1 MKKHYV
7 GRTVAALVLV
17 FILCSYSWAAR
28 IKDIASIG
36 GVRDNQLI
44 GYGLVVGLDGSGDS
58 VKNGFTDQTLS
69 NLLSRQGLSMRDKAL
84 KSDNIASVMV
94 TALLPPFAKI
104 GAAIDVMVSS
114 IGDASSL
121 LGGTLLMTP
130 LRGADGKIYAVAQGP
145 VTVGGFSAGGASGKV
160 SKNHTTAGS
169 VPNGGLV
176 ERELHYAFDET
187 RNFMINLHRPDFTTC
202 TRLAKMLNKKMSGIE
217 AHIAD
222 SGTVAVRTKDTFE
235 GNMIALVSAIESL
248 DIPVDSVARVVLN
261 EKTGTVVIGE
271 KVRISTIAIA
281 HGNLSIQIKEQQQVS
296 QPLPFAPGGGR
307 AGAEP
312 TQVNG
317 ATIAPGGNTVVTTD
331 TSVNIMEEK
340 KKLMVVPE
348 GVTIQDVVSA
358 LNAIGVSP
366 RDLIII
372 LQAIKAAG
380 ALQADLVIM

>member
-1 MKKHYV
+1 MV
-7 GRTVAALVLV
+7 VL
-17 FILCSYSWAAR
+17 FLSSHSWAAR

-36 GVRDNQLI
+36 GVRNNQLI

-58 VKNGFTDQTLS
+58 IKNGFTDQTLS
-69 NLLSRQGLSMRDKAL
+69 NLLSRQGLSMRDKTL

-94 TALLPPFAKI
+94 TALLPPFVKI

-114 IGDASSL
+114 IGDADSL

-160 SKNHTTAGS
+160 SKNHTTVGS

-176 ERELHYAFDET
+176 ERELTYAFDES

-202 TRLAKMLNKKMSGIE
+202 TRLADTLNQKMSGIE
-217 AHIAD
+217 ARIAD

-235 GNMIALVSAIESL
+235 GNMVALVSAIERL
-248 DIPVDSVARVVLN
+248 EIPVDSVARVVLN

-271 KVRISTIAIA
+271 RVRISTIAIA

-296 QPLPFAPGGGR
+296 QPLPFAPGGQ
-307 AGAEP
+307 AGAGP
-312 TQVNG
+312 TQVGG
-317 ATIAPGGNTVVTTD
+317 ATIASGGNTVVTSD

-340 KKLMVVPE
+340 KKLMLVPE

-366 RDLIII
+366 RDLIVI

>member
-1 MKKHYV
+1 MI
-7 GRTVAALVLV
+7 V
-17 FILCSYSWAAR
+17 FFLSSHSWAAR

-36 GVRDNQLI
+36 GVRNNQLI

-58 VKNGFTDQTLS
+58 IKNGFTDQTLS
-69 NLLSRQGLSMRDKAL
+69 NLLSRQGLSMRDKTL

-94 TALLPPFAKI
+94 TALLPPFVKI

-114 IGDASSL
+114 IGDAGSL

-160 SKNHTTAGS
+160 SKNHTTVGS

-176 ERELHYAFDET
+176 ERELAYAFDES

-202 TRLAKMLNKKMSGIE
+202 TRLADTLNQKMSGIE
-217 AHIAD
+217 ARIAD

-235 GNMIALVSAIESL
+235 GNMVALVSAIERL
-248 DIPVDSVARVVLN
+248 EIPVDSVARVVLN

-271 KVRISTIAIA
+271 RVRISTIAIA

-296 QPLPFAPGGGR
+296 QPLPFAPGGQ
-307 AGAEP
+307 AGAGP
-312 TQVNG
+312 TQVGG
-317 ATIAPGGNTVVTTD
+317 ATIASGGNTVVTSD